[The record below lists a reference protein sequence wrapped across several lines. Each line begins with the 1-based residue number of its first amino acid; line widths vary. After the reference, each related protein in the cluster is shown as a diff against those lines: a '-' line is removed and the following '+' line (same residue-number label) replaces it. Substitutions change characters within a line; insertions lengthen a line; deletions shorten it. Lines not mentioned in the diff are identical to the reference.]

1 MKIPIPQFFT
11 SDWKLSGAERIYF
24 NLDPLNRHCM
34 VDNIFLRENV
44 GPRVLSVEA
53 ISQSHLKLVMS
64 KYYRQKDARQVDNYL
79 LTDSTTHATRNPKSI
94 GLSTR

>member
-1 MKIPIPQFFT
+1 
-11 SDWKLSGAERIYF
+11 
-24 NLDPLNRHCM
+24 M

-53 ISQSHLKLVMS
+53 ISQSHVKVVMS
-64 KYYRQKDARQVDNYL
+64 KYYRRTDARQVGNYL
-79 LTDSTTHATRNPKSI
+79 LTDSITQVARNPKSI